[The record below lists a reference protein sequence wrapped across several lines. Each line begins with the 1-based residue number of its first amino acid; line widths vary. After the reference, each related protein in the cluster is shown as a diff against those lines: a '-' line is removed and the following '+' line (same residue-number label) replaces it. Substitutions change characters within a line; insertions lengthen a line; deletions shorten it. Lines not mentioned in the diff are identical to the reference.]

1 MAKKKYKGQSRAS
14 IEAEKKK
21 SLSDI
26 EKTRRKLQAI
36 DGRELES
43 KRLSAKDMIE
53 LNKAIQD
60 LEKNKA
66 LIEDKLEPA
75 LHWALQLFLSGIIN
89 PLWSKLISIAC
100 KSINIYNPKLPE
112 FICNKNIQWEYQR
125 TFLEDRERQPW
136 SFCSAVGMNEST
148 EKINKAIEADSDKTG
163 YDLDSG
169 KNTSSPTPSSSIN
182 KSMSVNK
189 K

>member
-36 DGRELES
+36 EGREIES

-53 LNKAIQD
+53 LNRAIYD

-66 LIEDKLEPA
+66 LIED
-75 LHWALQLFLSGIIN
+75 
-89 PLWSKLISIAC
+89 
-100 KSINIYNPKLPE
+100 
-112 FICNKNIQWEYQR
+112 
-125 TFLEDRERQPW
+125 
-136 SFCSAVGMNEST
+136 
-148 EKINKAIEADSDKTG
+148 
-163 YDLDSG
+163 
-169 KNTSSPTPSSSIN
+169 TSRGTPSQKTSTWSR
-182 KSMSVNK
+182 KPRQKRSTLA
-189 K
+189 